1 MSILYI
7 GERLWYSL
15 SDRAKEQLSRR
26 LNIELIDDEEY
37 KLILKS
43 FNKVIGVQKKV

>member
-1 MSILYI
+1 
-7 GERLWYSL
+7 
-15 SDRAKEQLSRR
+15 